1 MNLTSL
7 SIPRFSKAKCHSPEI
22 DPDFFFPESRLVMSE
37 RELKLAAIC
46 NSCIHKLDCLV
57 FAVNNNETEGYW
69 GGTTPHQRKHMMKP
83 RKEEGSVRFREIQG
97 YLKTGMTR
105 EEIADQLGIQVDSV
119 DRIILRAKKKG
130 ITL

>member
-1 MNLTSL
+1 
-7 SIPRFSKAKCHSPEI
+7 
-22 DPDFFFPESRLVMSE
+22 MSE